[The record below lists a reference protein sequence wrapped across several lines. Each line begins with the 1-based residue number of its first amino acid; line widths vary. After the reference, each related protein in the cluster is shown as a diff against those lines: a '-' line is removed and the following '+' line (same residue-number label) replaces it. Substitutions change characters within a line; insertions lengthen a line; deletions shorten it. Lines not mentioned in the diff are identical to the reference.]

1 MSSPTKKKKVYFT
14 MWLYKLRKKKFRA
27 ERVGREL
34 VVTAQHTKY
43 IAAIYYMKT
52 PERKKKTT
60 VGQIQKST

>member
-1 MSSPTKKKKVYFT
+1 
-14 MWLYKLRKKKFRA
+14 LRKKKFRA

-43 IAAIYYMKT
+43 ICCYLLYENPRKK
-52 PERKKKTT
+52 KKKTT